1 MPLSNEAIKEFQEI
15 YKKEHGK
22 ELSWDEAS
30 EAARNL
36 INYAELLWDLAQ
48 EDHRRQLKLK
58 EQPKGFKLDGIGY
71 NCFICGDGTQAG
83 ENWYDKYGIKCTTC
97 QKAIDRKEIPSSLA
111 KNKESWY
118 SKYDLE
124 SRFNIKGPTLR
135 SWIKKGILKARTVTR
150 DGQGIHFQLFLI
162 RDNKDAL
169 PPKKLTE
176 SHMVKETKDGKEWFH
191 SEPWYRF
198 VNPHEHLKGYRIM
211 DHLRVTKGEEQK
223 EHA

>member
-1 MPLSNEAIKEFQEI
+1 MPLSDEAIKEFQEI
-15 YKKEHGK
+15 YKKEHNK

-30 EAARNL
+30 EAAHNL
-36 INYAELLWDLAQ
+36 MNYAKLLVDLAE
-48 EDHRRQLKLK
+48 EDYHRQLKLK
-58 EQPKGFKLDGIGY
+58 DNPKGFQLDGVGY
-71 NCFICGDGTQAG
+71 TCFICGCGTQAG
-83 ENWYDKYGIKCTTC
+83 GNWYDKYGIKCTIC
-97 QKAIDRKEIPSSLA
+97 QNAINRKEVPPSLA

-124 SRFNIKGPTLR
+124 SRFNLKASTIR
-135 SWIKKGILKARTVTR
+135 SWIKKGILKARTITR
-150 DGQGIHFQLFLI
+150 DGESMHVQLFLI
-162 RDNKDAL
+162 RDNRDML

-176 SHMVKETKDGKEWFH
+176 SHMVKEVKDGKEWFH

-198 VNPHEHLKGYRIM
+198 VDPHEHLKGYRIM